1 MQSNKTVLWYDVF
14 DRPVDLDDIDKRY
27 ALNILT
33 MALLRR
39 GRRGATDAD
48 IRVDPLIQKL
58 REVTLHGRDPKLR
71 DRVRAFKYNR
81 RARRE
86 GISLRAPVL

>member
-1 MQSNKTVLWYDVF
+1 MSDTLWHDVF
-14 DRPVDLDDIDKRY
+14 GDPVNLDDIDKRY

-39 GRRGATDAD
+39 GRRGVTDKELLT
-48 IRVDPLIQKL
+48 DPLIQKL
-58 REVTLHGRDPKLR
+58 REVVLNGRDPKLR

-81 RARRE
+81 RAKRE
-86 GISLRAPVL
+86 GIPLRAPVL

>member
-1 MQSNKTVLWYDVF
+1 MQHDEPVWYNVF
-14 DRPVDLDDIDKRY
+14 GERVDLDDIDNRY

-39 GRRGATDAD
+39 GRRGVTDREV
-48 IRVDPLIQKL
+48 RVDPLIQKL
-58 REVTLHGRDPKLR
+58 REVVLYGRSPKLR
-71 DRVRAFKYNR
+71 DRIRAIKYNR

-86 GISLRAPVL
+86 GIPLRAPVL